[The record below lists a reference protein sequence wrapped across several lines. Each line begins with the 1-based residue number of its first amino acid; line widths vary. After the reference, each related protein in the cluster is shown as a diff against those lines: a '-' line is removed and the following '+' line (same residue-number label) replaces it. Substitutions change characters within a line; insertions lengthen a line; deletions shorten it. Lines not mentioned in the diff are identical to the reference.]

1 MKECK
6 KDKGSLNE
14 PKKFFHFVCLD
25 LICFSTH
32 FLNLCFVDRRFG
44 SELAKTATSLIPDML
59 SLLRRNKVENAEA
72 LLTDLVDQLT
82 SQCFNNNDHP
92 HTKKKGNKKDEWKI
106 LEESRTAAKTVGEIF
121 VSANMHKVSL
131 I

>member
-32 FLNLCFVDRRFG
+32 FLNLCFLDRRFG
-44 SELAKTATSLIPDML
+44 SELAKTAMSLIPDML

-82 SQCFNNNDHP
+82 SQCFNNNE
-92 HTKKKGNKKDEWKI
+92 KKKGNKKDEKI
-106 LEESRTAAKTVGEIF
+106 LEENRTAAKTVGEIF